1 MMSRVKRTRTTVL
14 LAPMALTASL
24 ALAGCGGTGMSEG
37 VVIDGTGYS
46 VEEVQ
51 ETAQQLTQVSTEQID
66 VQGAIYEAGVVPV
79 LDQIFAGSPY
89 EATES
94 DIRST
99 LAEAGLEEEASDL
112 TVEAG
117 RFRADLYYRLNIIP
131 MVLPP
136 LRERRGDVPYLVDHF
151 LKTISRDLGRPA
163 PELDPAVLELF
174 DRHPWKGNVRELE
187 SAIHRALVLS
197 SDDRLTAAD
206 FSWIALKSGDPG
218 EVADAAVAGAA
229 VPDLAD
235 GGYER
240 ALNRYDRRLIEAAL
254 DESDGRIRETARLLG
269 IARNTLKAKMER
281 YDIDR

>member
-1 MMSRVKRTRTTVL
+1 MMSRVKRARTTVL

-51 ETAQQLTQVSTEQID
+51 EAAQQLTQVSTEQID

-117 RFRADLYYRLNIIP
+117 RFRYYGQLINSEAAGAEDMQPILGALQAVTVEDIDA
-131 MVLPP
+131 LPVEVNP
-136 LRERRGDVPYLVDHF
+136 RFGTWDGANGGVVPEV
-151 LKTISRDLGRPA
+151 PA
-163 PELDPAVLELF
+163 
-174 DRHPWKGNVRELE
+174 W
-187 SAIHRALVLS
+187 IQS
-197 SDDRLTAAD
+197 SD
-206 FSWIALKSGDPG
+206 G
-218 EVADAAVAGAA
+218 
-229 VPDLAD
+229 
-235 GGYER
+235 
-240 ALNRYDRRLIEAAL
+240 
-254 DESDGRIRETARLLG
+254 
-269 IARNTLKAKMER
+269 
-281 YDIDR
+281 